1 MRRDGNAAGQG
12 RQMERNPERATPGIP
27 ETITIRMVDPAQLRR
42 MTYAAHLLR
51 AIADEPGRV
60 EMEVEAGSSYGRV
73 SYVTDYL
80 CFSGRD
86 LEIFQRVLS
95 LATELV
101 SCSLEDDTFVVELSF
116 PGVFT
121 SYKLRRET
129 GG

>member
-12 RQMERNPERATPGIP
+12 RQMERNPERAAPGTP
-27 ETITIRMVDPAQLRR
+27 ETITIRMVDPVQLRR
-42 MTYAAHLLR
+42 MTEVARLLR
-51 AIADEPGRV
+51 GIADEPGRV
-60 EMEVEAGSSYGRV
+60 EIEVEAGSSYGRV

-101 SCSLEDDTFVVELSF
+101 ICGLEDDVFVVELSF
-116 PGVFT
+116 SGVFT
-121 SYKLRRET
+121 QREVRYER
-129 GG
+129 